1 MKYYMYFLL
10 AIVALLLVGCESGAS
25 FTVINKSNYPIYASV
40 GNEAEVAIPSQ
51 ATHTWDIDTDTQY
64 FFGGEVKKKVKVR
77 MKGETYLMFDED
89 LDAYVDSTYIYLKA
103 GEKRPAYIWPNRA
116 GVKIQNQSSQP
127 MSEAVIF
134 RHDGVIESHVVT
146 IDHLEP
152 GESTYCTLPPA
163 TASNSFYYLAKIEME
178 DGTEYTY
185 GDHNNILRVDEQFL
199 IILAD

>member
-64 FFGGEVKKKVKVR
+64 FFGGEVRKKVKVR

-127 MSEAVIF
+127 MKKANIF

-146 IDHLEP
+146 IDIWSRVKAPIARFRLPQPAIHFTISP
-152 GESTYCTLPPA
+152 KSRWKTAQSTITGI
-163 TASNSFYYLAKIEME
+163 TTTS
-178 DGTEYTY
+178 
-185 GDHNNILRVDEQFL
+185 
-199 IILAD
+199 